1 MKKIKDLLGISR
13 VVFENLYSK
22 EDIVLFLRF
31 MKSIGATIIKDYGA
45 PCGELNVIVCE
56 FRNEK
61 VKIVLEE
68 YEPLM
73 LMGKQKTLDI
83 IKSKFDEELKKQNIS
98 SRGLD
103 DKHNATE

>member
-13 VVFENLYSK
+13 IVFENLYSK

-31 MKSIGATIIKDYGA
+31 MKSMGATIIKDYGT

-56 FRNEK
+56 FRSEK